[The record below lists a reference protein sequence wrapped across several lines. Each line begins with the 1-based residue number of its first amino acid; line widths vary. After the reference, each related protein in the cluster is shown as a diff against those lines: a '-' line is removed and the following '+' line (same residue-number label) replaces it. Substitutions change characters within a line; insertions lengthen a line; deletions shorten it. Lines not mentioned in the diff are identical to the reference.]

1 MNPPVQIAIFVASLN
16 LNIPQLLFK
25 KMKNFVRQLISSALD
40 HAKKNGDLE
49 LSVMSEIVVE
59 KPKEEKFGDFSTSLA
74 MGLAKSERKK
84 PYEIAEILSRH
95 LLCNEDNIASVKI
108 AGPGFLNLTMKP
120 SFFLKR
126 LLKVAEQADGYGSSN
141 AGQGKKVLLEFV
153 SANPTGPLH
162 VGHGRGAAV
171 GDMLGRLLDKAGYNV
186 STEYYINDVG
196 NQMNTL
202 GRSTWSRYLELQD
215 KGNAFPSDYYQG
227 EYIKDIARDIY
238 AQHGNEFLDKEEEQ
252 VLPFFREYARNSVLN
267 GIKEDLSNFGVIFDQ
282 WFSEK
287 KLYDQQLVDATVNW
301 LRKEKH
307 IYDKE
312 GAVWLRSSALN
323 DEKDR
328 VLIKQSGEKTYF
340 CSDIA
345 YHKNKI
351 DRGFEWIV
359 DLWGADHHGYVPR
372 MKSALQAMGYDENVF
387 KVMLVQFV
395 SLKRGGEKV
404 SMSTRSGEFETLADV
419 IKEVGIDATRFFFLM
434 RSSDTHL
441 DFDLELAKKESP
453 ENPVFYI
460 QYAHARICSIFRIAT
475 EQGIKL
481 LDSVD
486 IDLSPLQNKEEF
498 VMIKKILAFTEIVE
512 KSAELLEVHRIAFYL
527 QDLVGTFHRYYS
539 RNRIVSEDKALSCAR
554 LFLMNCLR
562 VTIRNGLS
570 IMGVSAPERM

>member
-1 MNPPVQIAIFVASLN
+1 
-16 LNIPQLLFK
+16 
-25 KMKNFVRQLISSALD
+25 MKSFVRQLISSALD

-95 LLCNEDNIASVKI
+95 LQCNEDNIASVKI

-126 LLKVAEQADGYGSSN
+126 LLKVAEQADQYGSSN

-171 GDMLGRLLDKAGYNV
+171 GDMLGRLLNKAGYNV

-267 GIKEDLSNFGVIFDQ
+267 GIKEDLAKFGVIFDQ

-287 KLYDQQLVDATVNW
+287 KLYDQQLVDAAVNW

-460 QYAHARICSIFRIAT
+460 QYAHARICSIFRTAT

-539 RNRIVSEDKALSCAR
+539 CNRIVGDDHALSIAR

-562 VTIRNGLS
+562 ITIRNGLS

>member
-1 MNPPVQIAIFVASLN
+1 
-16 LNIPQLLFK
+16 
-25 KMKNFVRQLISSALD
+25 MKSFVRQLISSALD

-126 LLKVAEQADGYGSSN
+126 LLKVAEQADEYGSSN

-171 GDMLGRLLDKAGYNV
+171 GDMLGRLLNKAGYNV

-196 NQMNTL
+196 NQINTL

-267 GIKEDLSNFGVIFDQ
+267 GIKEDLATFGVIFDQ

-287 KLYDQQLVDATVNW
+287 KLYDEQLVDAAVNW

-498 VMIKKILAFTEIVE
+498 VMIKKILAFTETVE

-539 RNRIVSEDKALSCAR
+539 RNRIVSEDKALSFAR

>member
-1 MNPPVQIAIFVASLN
+1 
-16 LNIPQLLFK
+16 
-25 KMKNFVRQLISSALD
+25 MKHFVRKLINSALD
-40 HAKKNGDLE
+40 QAKNNGDLE
-49 LSVMSEIVVE
+49 LSVMPEVVVE
-59 KPKEEKFGDFSTSLA
+59 KPKEEKFGDFSTSVA
-74 MGLAKSERKK
+74 MGLSKSERRK
-84 PYEIAEILSRH
+84 PYEVAEILSRH
-95 LLCNEDNIASVKI
+95 LQSSEENIASVKI

-120 SFFLKR
+120 IFFLER
-126 LLKVAEQADGYGSSN
+126 LVKVSEQGDQYGSSN

-171 GDMLGRLLDKAGYNV
+171 GDMLGRLLDKAGYDV

-202 GRSTWSRYLELQD
+202 GRSTWARYLELQG
-215 KGNAFPSDYYQG
+215 KANEFPADYYQG
-227 EYIKDIARDIY
+227 DYIKGIARDIKNK
-238 AQHGNEFLDKEEEQ
+238 HGDEFLNETEDQ
-252 VLPFFREYARNSVLN
+252 VLPFFREYALASVLD
-267 GIKEDLSNFGVIFDQ
+267 GIKKDLSDFDVSFDR

-287 KLYDQQLVDATVNW
+287 DLYDQKLVDTAVNW
-301 LRKEKH
+301 LREEKH
-307 IYDKE
+307 VYDKD
-312 GAVWLRSSALN
+312 GAVWLESSKFK

-372 MKSALQAMGYDENVF
+372 MESALKAMGYDESVF
-387 KVMLVQFV
+387 KVMLIQFV

-419 IKEVGIDATRFFFLM
+419 IKDVGLDATRFFFLM

-441 DFDLELAKKESP
+441 DFDLELAKKESAD
-453 ENPVFYI
+453 NPVFYI
-460 QYAHARICSIFRIAT
+460 QYAHARICSIFRKAT
-475 EQGIKL
+475 ENRIKL
-481 LDSVD
+481 LDSAD
-486 IDLSPLQNKEEF
+486 IDLSPLKNEEEF
-498 VMIKKILAFTEIVE
+498 VMIKKILTFGEIVE

-539 RNRIVSEDKALSCAR
+539 RNRIVSEDHALSSAR

-562 VTIRNGLS
+562 ITIRNGLS
-570 IMGVSAPERM
+570 VMGVSAPDRM

>member
-1 MNPPVQIAIFVASLN
+1 
-16 LNIPQLLFK
+16 
-25 KMKNFVRQLISSALD
+25 MKHFVRKLINSALD
-40 HAKKNGDLE
+40 QAKNNGDLE
-49 LSVMSEIVVE
+49 LSVMPEVVVE

-74 MGLAKSERKK
+74 MGLSKSEKRK
-84 PYEIAEILSRH
+84 PYEVAEILSRH
-95 LLCNEDNIASVKI
+95 LQSSEEYIASVTI
-108 AGPGFLNLTMKP
+108 AGPGFLNLIMKP
-120 SFFLKR
+120 IFFLER
-126 LLKVAEQADGYGSSN
+126 LVKVVEQGDQYGSSN

-171 GDMLGRLLDKAGYNV
+171 GDMLGRLLDKAGYDV

-202 GRSTWSRYLELQD
+202 GRSTWARYLELQG
-215 KGNAFPSDYYQG
+215 KVNEFPADYYQG
-227 EYIKDIARDIY
+227 DYIKDIARDIKNK
-238 AQHGNEFLDKEEEQ
+238 HGNEFLNKTEEQ
-252 VLPFFREYARNSVLN
+252 VLSFFREYALGSVLD
-267 GIKEDLSNFGVIFDQ
+267 GIKKDLSDFDVSFDR

-287 KLYDQQLVDATVNW
+287 NLYDQKLVDTSVNW
-301 LRKEKH
+301 LREEKH
-307 IYDKE
+307 VYDKD
-312 GAVWLRSSALN
+312 GAVWLKSSKFN

-372 MKSALQAMGYDENVF
+372 MKSALKAMGYDESVF
-387 KVMLVQFV
+387 KVMLIQFV

-404 SMSTRSGEFETLADV
+404 SMSTRSGEFETLAEV
-419 IKEVGIDATRFFFLM
+419 IKDVGLDATRFFFLM

-441 DFDLELAKKESP
+441 DFDLELAKKESAD
-453 ENPVFYI
+453 NPVFYI
-460 QYAHARICSIFRIAT
+460 QYAHARICSIFRKAT
-475 EQGIKL
+475 ENGIKL
-481 LDSVD
+481 LDSAD
-486 IDLSPLQNKEEF
+486 IDLSPLKNEEEF
-498 VMIKKILAFTEIVE
+498 IMIKKILSFGETIE

-539 RNRIVSEDKALSCAR
+539 RNRIVSDDHALSSAR
-554 LFLMNCLR
+554 LFVMNCLR
-562 VTIRNGLS
+562 ITIRNGLS
-570 IMGVSAPERM
+570 VMGVSAPDRM

>member
-1 MNPPVQIAIFVASLN
+1 
-16 LNIPQLLFK
+16 
-25 KMKNFVRQLISSALD
+25 MKTFIRQLISSALD

-59 KPKEEKFGDFSTSLA
+59 KPKEGKFGDFSTSLA

-126 LLKVAEQADGYGSSN
+126 LLKVAEQADQYGSSN

-287 KLYDQQLVDATVNW
+287 KLYDQQLVDAAVNW

-312 GAVWLRSSALN
+312 GAVWLRSSTLN

-460 QYAHARICSIFRIAT
+460 QYAHARICSIFRTAT

-486 IDLSPLQNKEEF
+486 IDLSPLKNKEEF
-498 VMIKKILAFTEIVE
+498 VMIKKILAFTETVE

-539 RNRIVSEDKALSCAR
+539 RNRIVSEDHALSFAR